1 MKTRAVFVLSLQ
13 NVFIITLINIEVT
26 VMQKLSKDYK
36 TNIATL
42 DRVFSVKENFDI
54 LKKTLVIGEDELTL
68 YFIDGFVKDA
78 VMQKMMMHFL
88 SLKSLGER
96 TDRTAQDFLFHNVP
110 YVEADVTD
118 DIDTVVQMMLS
129 GATVMLGSSFLDRAI
144 VIDSRSY
151 PARDT
156 AEPENDRVIKGARD
170 GFVETLIFNTALIRR
185 RIRDPMLKMYYT
197 SVGTR
202 SKTDVVICYIEDKA
216 DKNYVED
223 LKNRIN
229 GIRTESLTVGMQS
242 LVECLIGSRW
252 YNPFPKVRTTER
264 PDAAA
269 AQLMEGNVLV
279 LCDNSPEVMV
289 LPASLFD
296 FMQDTNDFYFPPLT
310 GSYLRILRYVVFF
323 MTLLLM
329 PLWLVAIHNSE
340 AVPNWLRFVLPEEHG
355 KLPIIVQLFL
365 TEFVIDGLRLASMN
379 TPGMLANSLSV
390 IGGLI
395 LGDFSIQIGWL
406 IPEVILYGAFVAIA
420 NFSQRNYELGY
431 AFKFLRLIL
440 LILTWFF
447 NFYGFIAGLLLC
459 FALLL
464 SNKTLNGK
472 REYLYPLIPFNAKAL
487 KRMLSRVKKQ

>member
-1 MKTRAVFVLSLQ
+1 MIKLST
-13 NVFIITLINIEVT
+13 NYRKNIESLDAILNV
-26 VMQKLSKDYK
+26 KD
-36 TNIATL
+36 
-42 DRVFSVKENFDI
+42 NFDI
-54 LKKTLVIGEDELTL
+54 LKKTLIIGEDELTL

-96 TDRTAQDFLFHNVP
+96 TDRNAQDFLFHNVP

-118 DIDTVVQMMLS
+118 DLDFMVQMMLS
-129 GATVMLGSSFLDRAI
+129 GATIMLGSSFLNRGI
-144 VIDSRSY
+144 VIDARTY

-185 RIRDPMLKMYYT
+185 RIRDTKLKMSYMT
-197 SVGTR
+197 VGTR
-202 SKTDVVICYIEDKA
+202 SKTDVVVCYIEDKA
-216 DKNYVED
+216 DLDYVAT
-223 LKNRIN
+223 LKKKISE
-229 GIRTESLTVGMQS
+229 IDVEALTVGMQS
-242 LVECLIGSRW
+242 LIECLIPSRW

-269 AQLMEGNVLV
+269 AQLMEGNVLII
-279 LCDNSPEVMV
+279 CDNSPEVMI

-310 GSYLRILRYVVFF
+310 GSYLRVLRFIIFF
-323 MTLLLM
+323 MTLILM
-329 PLWLVAIHNSE
+329 PLWLIALHNPES
-340 AVPNWLRFVLPEEHG
+340 VPSWLEFVIPEEHG
-355 KLPIIVQLFL
+355 KLPILVQLL
-365 TEFVIDGLRLASMN
+365 LAEFIIDGLRLASMN
-379 TPGMLANSLSV
+379 TPGMLSNSLSV

-406 IPEVILYGAFVAIA
+406 IPEVVVYGAFVAIA

-440 LILTWFF
+440 LVLTWFWEIW
-447 NFYGFIAGLLLC
+447 GFVAGIILC
-459 FALLL
+459 FVLLVT
-464 SNKTLNGK
+464 NKTLNGK
-472 REYLYPLIPFNAKAL
+472 RSYLYPLIPFNGKAL
-487 KRMLSRVKKQ
+487 KRMIFRVKK

>member
-1 MKTRAVFVLSLQ
+1 MIKLS
-13 NVFIITLINIEVT
+13 TDYRKNIESLDTIFAV
-26 VMQKLSKDYK
+26 KD
-36 TNIATL
+36 
-42 DRVFSVKENFDI
+42 NFDI
-54 LKKTLVIGEDELTL
+54 LKKTLIIGEDELTL

-78 VMQKMMMHFL
+78 VMQKMMVHFL

-96 TDRTAQDFLFHNVP
+96 TDRSAQDFLFHNIP

-118 DIDTVVQMMLS
+118 DVDTMVQMMLS
-129 GATVMLGSSFLDRAI
+129 GATVMLGSSFLNRGI
-144 VIDSRSY
+144 IIDARTY
-151 PARDT
+151 PARET

-185 RIRDPMLKMYYT
+185 RIRDPKLKMSYMA
-197 SVGTR
+197 VGSR
-202 SKTDVVICYIEDKA
+202 SKTDVVVCYIEDKA
-216 DKNYVED
+216 DINYVNS
-223 LKNRIN
+223 LKKKISEIN
-229 GIRTESLTVGMQS
+229 VEALTVGMQS
-242 LVECLIGSRW
+242 LIECLIPNKW

-279 LCDNSPEVMV
+279 ICDNSPEVMI

-310 GSYLRILRYVVFF
+310 GSYLRILRYVIFF
-323 MTLLLM
+323 MTLLFM
-329 PLWLVAIHNSE
+329 PLWLIAIHNPE
-340 AVPNWLRFVLPEEHG
+340 AVPQWLEFVLPQEMG

-365 TEFVIDGLRLASMN
+365 AEFVIDGLRLASMN
-379 TPGMLANSLSV
+379 TPGMLSNSLSV

-406 IPEVILYGAFVAIA
+406 IPEVVVYGAFVAIA

-440 LILTWFF
+440 LVLTWFF
-447 NFYGFIAGLLLC
+447 NFWGFVAGIILCIILL
-459 FALLL
+459 F

-472 REYLYPLIPFNAKAL
+472 RSYLYPLIPFNAKAL
-487 KRMLSRVKKQ
+487 KRMIFRVNKS

>member
-1 MKTRAVFVLSLQ
+1 MIKLS
-13 NVFIITLINIEVT
+13 TDYRKNIESLDTIFAV
-26 VMQKLSKDYK
+26 KD
-36 TNIATL
+36 
-42 DRVFSVKENFDI
+42 NFDI
-54 LKKTLVIGEDELTL
+54 LKKTLIIGEDELTL

-78 VMQKMMMHFL
+78 VMQKMMVHFL

-96 TDRTAQDFLFHNVP
+96 TDRSAQDFLFHNIP

-118 DIDTVVQMMLS
+118 DVDTMVQMMLS
-129 GATVMLGSSFLDRAI
+129 GATVMLGSSFLNRGI
-144 VIDSRSY
+144 IIDARTY
-151 PARDT
+151 PARET

-185 RIRDPMLKMYYT
+185 RIRDPKLKMSYMA
-197 SVGTR
+197 VGSR
-202 SKTDVVICYIEDKA
+202 SKTDVVVCYIEDKA
-216 DKNYVED
+216 DINYVNS
-223 LKNRIN
+223 LKKKISEIN
-229 GIRTESLTVGMQS
+229 VEALTVGMQS
-242 LVECLIGSRW
+242 LIECLIPNKW

-279 LCDNSPEVMV
+279 ICDNSPEVMI

-296 FMQDTNDFYFPPLT
+296 FMQDTNDYYFPPLT
-310 GSYLRILRYVVFF
+310 GSYLRILRYVIFF
-323 MTLLLM
+323 MTLLFM
-329 PLWLVAIHNSE
+329 PLWLIAIHNPE
-340 AVPNWLRFVLPEEHG
+340 AVPQWLEFVLPQEMG

-365 TEFVIDGLRLASMN
+365 AEFVIDGLRLASMN
-379 TPGMLANSLSV
+379 TPGMLSNSLSV

-406 IPEVILYGAFVAIA
+406 IPEVVVYGAFVAIA

-440 LILTWFF
+440 LVLTWFF
-447 NFYGFIAGLLLC
+447 NFWGFVAGIILCIILL
-459 FALLL
+459 F

-472 REYLYPLIPFNAKAL
+472 RSYLYPLIPFNAKAL
-487 KRMLSRVKKQ
+487 KRMIFRVKK

>member
-1 MKTRAVFVLSLQ
+1 MGGFLYLWHFFVH
-13 NVFIITLINIEVT
+13 TINIIHQRYS
-26 VMQKLSKDYK
+26 MNKLTNSYK
-36 TNIATL
+36 ENVDTL
-42 DRVFSVKENFDI
+42 DAIFSVKENFDI
-54 LKKTLVIGEDELTL
+54 LKKTLIIGEDELTL

-78 VMQKMMMHFL
+78 VMQKMMVHFL

-118 DIDTVVQMMLS
+118 DIDTMTQMLLS
-129 GATVMLGSSFLDRAI
+129 GATVILGSAFLNRGI
-144 VIDSRSY
+144 VIDARTY
-151 PARDT
+151 PARET

-185 RIRDPMLKMYYT
+185 RIRDPKLKMSYM

-202 SKTDVVICYIEDKA
+202 SKTDVVVCYIEDKA
-216 DKNYVED
+216 DLIYVNT
-223 LKNRIN
+223 LKDKISS
-229 GIRTESLTVGMQS
+229 IKVEALSVGTQS
-242 LVECLIGSRW
+242 LVECLIPSRW

-269 AQLMEGNVLV
+269 AQLMEGNVLII
-279 LCDNSPEVMV
+279 CDNSPEVII
-289 LPASLFD
+289 LPASIFD

-310 GSYLRILRYVVFF
+310 GSYLRILRYVIFF

-329 PLWLVAIHNSE
+329 PLWLIAIHNPD
-340 AVPNWLRFVLPEEHG
+340 AVPPWLEFVLPTEHG
-355 KLPIIVQLFL
+355 RLPIIIQLFL
-365 TEFVIDGLRLASMN
+365 AEFVIDGLRLASMN
-379 TPGMLANSLSV
+379 TPGMLSNSLSV

-406 IPEVILYGAFVAIA
+406 IPEVVLYGAFVAIA

-440 LILTWFF
+440 LLLTWFF
-447 NFYGFIAGLLLC
+447 NIWGFLVGIAIILLL
-459 FALLL
+459 LV
-464 SNKTLNGK
+464 SNKTLNGE
-472 REYLYPLIPFNAKAL
+472 RSYLYPLIPFNAKAL
-487 KRMLSRVKKQ
+487 KRMIFRVKK

>member
-1 MKTRAVFVLSLQ
+1 MMKGFAMKKLTNDYRE
-13 NVFIITLINIEVT
+13 NV
-26 VMQKLSKDYK
+26 S
-36 TNIATL
+36 AL
-42 DRVFSVKENFDI
+42 DSIFSVKENFDI

-78 VMQKMMMHFL
+78 VMQKMMVHFL
-88 SLKSLGER
+88 SLISLGER
-96 TDRTAQDFLFHNVP
+96 TDRSAQDFLFHNIP

-118 DIDTVVQMMLS
+118 DIDIMVQMMLS
-129 GATVMLGSSFLDRAI
+129 GATVILGSAFLNRGII
-144 VIDSRSY
+144 VDARTY
-151 PARDT
+151 PARET

-185 RIRDPMLKMYYT
+185 RIRDPHLRMSYMT
-197 SVGTR
+197 VGTR

-216 DKNYVED
+216 DPSYVES
-223 LKNRIN
+223 LKQRISSIN
-229 GIRTESLTVGMQS
+229 VETLTVGMQS
-242 LVECLIGSRW
+242 LAECLIPSRW

-269 AQLMEGNVLV
+269 AQLLEGNVLV
-279 LCDNSPEVMV
+279 ICDNTPEVMV

-310 GSYLRILRYVVFF
+310 GSYLRVLRYIIFF
-323 MTLLLM
+323 MTLLFM
-329 PLWLVAIHNSE
+329 PLWLIAIHNPE
-340 AVPNWLRFVLPEEHG
+340 AVPPWLEFVLPQEHG
-355 KLPIIVQLFL
+355 RLPIIVQLFL
-365 TEFVIDGLRLASMN
+365 AEFIIDGLRLASMN
-379 TPGMLANSLSV
+379 TPGMLSNSLSV

-406 IPEVILYGAFVAIA
+406 IPEVVVYGAFVAIA

-447 NFYGFIAGLLLC
+447 NFWGFAAGLILC
-459 FALLL
+459 FILLV
-464 SNKTLNGK
+464 SNKTLNGE
-472 REYLYPLIPFNAKAL
+472 RSYLYPLIPFDKKAL
-487 KRMLSRVKKQ
+487 KRMIFRTKKQ